1 MPHRV
6 RVDFYEFYMGLMQPL
21 ISNLNMFD
29 VRRKVTRGSKHGKIS
44 KLSAELRD
52 TSNFFSANSPMCDRP
67 YKSCEQ
73 LYINSFIF
81 FSMCAYFHFKHGRS
95 CRLSRRLVLI

>member
-1 MPHRV
+1 
-6 RVDFYEFYMGLMQPL
+6 MQPL

-81 FSMCAYFHFKHGRS
+81 FRCVPISILSMGGVVGLAG
-95 CRLSRRLVLI
+95 VLY